1 MFQTT
6 NQLTIDLYWSCGNGT
21 PFEVPCLHVWYDD
34 HEPNSSHVQDRWN
47 DPARIAQQTVRKT
60 PAESMG
66 GTSPRSRAFVI
77 LLHMLGYAWEV
88 SRGLS
93 DPDPLWRAH
102 KGCRYQH
109 GIAWSSSDDMYT
121 VRFHNWGSHQAGPT
135 VGKFSRKQITERQ
148 SLWAP
153 ELNTWI
159 IIPCQELSL
168 RPGDPFFLHRFNG
181 DRHCRAVFIVGW
193 TGICTI
199 NIYKHL

>member
-47 DPARIAQQTVRKT
+47 DPARIAQQTVRKI

-66 GTSPRSRAFVI
+66 GTSPGSRAFVI

-88 SRGLS
+88 
-93 DPDPLWRAH
+93 DPLWRAH
-102 KGCRYQH
+102 KGCCYQH

-121 VRFHNWGSHQAGPT
+121 VRFHNWASHQAGPT
-135 VGKFSRKQITERQ
+135 AGKFSRKQITERQ

-168 RPGDPFFLHRFNG
+168 RPGDPF
-181 DRHCRAVFIVGW
+181 CW
-193 TGICTI
+193 TDSMVTGLDGRCLLLGGQA
-199 NIYKHL
+199 YVL